1 MKKDILAGLIFGGAM
16 LALALAAKYAH
27 ARGYVGDDVAMRTLA
42 MNGLLIAYY
51 GNNIPK
57 RVAPHAVARKAQRF
71 SGWTQVL
78 SGLTYAGL
86 WAFAPIPVAET
97 VGTAVVLAGVVLV
110 LGYCVVL
117 DRGARTGAQG

>member
-1 MKKDILAGLIFGGAM
+1 MKNDIMTGLVFGGAM
-16 LALALAAKYAH
+16 LLLALAAKYAH
-27 ARGYVGDDVAMRTLA
+27 AKGYVGEDVAMRTLA

-51 GNNIPK
+51 GNKIPK
-57 RVAPHAVARKAQRF
+57 RVAPHAIARKAQRF

-97 VGTAVVLAGVVLV
+97 LGTAVVFAGVILV
-110 LGYCVVL
+110 LGYCVIL
-117 DRGARTGAQG
+117 DRGARTSAQG